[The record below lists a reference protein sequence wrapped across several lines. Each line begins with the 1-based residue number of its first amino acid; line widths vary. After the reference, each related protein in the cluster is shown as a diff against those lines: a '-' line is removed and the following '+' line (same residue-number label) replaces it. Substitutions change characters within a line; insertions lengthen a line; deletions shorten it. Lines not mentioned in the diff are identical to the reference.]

1 MGNCGTARDYD
12 DVTGDFQDIEQEYK
26 SANLKSQ
33 RKLKQNTK

>member
-12 DVTGDFQDIEQEYK
+12 DVSEGFQDIEQEYK

-33 RKLKQNTK
+33 R